1 MPVFRVQ
8 VNYRFGLT
16 GKWSNVWHIS
26 GATLTD
32 GADVFLATAVPALR
46 TLLHPDCLMVSLL
59 VSDEAGPTF
68 ITAPV
73 NAFGTSSD
81 SGELLPLFNSV
92 KALFADGSLG
102 RPDYKYLKGIVTEGG
117 QIDGDVAAALKLA
130 VEGTL
135 GTLLGDMEVAGFP
148 LVSADNDQYVSVSAQ
163 PAVQMRQMHRKRRR
177 TPTP

>member
-1 MPVFRVQ
+1 MQ
-8 VNYRFGLT
+8 VNYKLGSV
-16 GKWSNVWHIS
+16 GKWSNVWHVS

-32 GADVFLATAVPALR
+32 AADVFLATAVPALL
-46 TLLHPDCLMVSLL
+46 TLLHPDAQMASLL
-59 VSDEAGPTF
+59 LSDLAGPSF
-68 ITAPV
+68 VTAPV

-81 SGELLPLFNSV
+81 SGELLPLFNSA

-102 RPDYKYLKGIVTEGG
+102 RPDYKYLKGFLTEGL
-117 QIDGDVAAALKLA
+117 QIDGDLSAAAKLA

-148 LVSADNDQYVSVSAQ
+148 LVSIDNDQYASVSAQ

-177 TPTP
+177 VVTP